1 MEIDGE
7 DDYFIKNTPPKNI
20 NEVEKKTKEFLN
32 YQIEKGRRIV
42 LVSSGGTT
50 VPLENQTVRFVDNF
64 SAGTRG
70 SASAEYFIEKGYA
83 VVFLYRQ
90 HSLRPYSRHYSHSKN
105 CFLDML
111 DIDNDNIIVN
121 DKYKIFMKTVLEK
134 YKKTKEE
141 NLLLEID
148 FFTVKDYFFY
158 LNKITKILSA
168 LEEKAMYYLAAA
180 VSDFF
185 IPPERMVEH
194 KIQSGDGALKLS
206 LDQVPKFLKP
216 LVSEWAPKG
225 FIVSFKLETDP
236 SLLITKAR
244 KALKRYGHQIVIGN
258 MLLTRKKVVHFITND
273 EERKIEM
280 TDEELNNGIEIETK
294 IISELINKHD
304 EWIEQSKKNSV

>member
-1 MEIDGE
+1 MEVDGE
-7 DDYFIKNTPPKNI
+7 DDYFVKNTPPNNI
-20 NEVEKKTKEFLN
+20 DEVEKKTKEFLKF
-32 YQIEKGRRIV
+32 QVEKGRRIV
-42 LVSSGGTT
+42 LVTSGGTT

-70 SASAEYFIEKGYA
+70 SSSAEYFIEKGYA
-83 VVFLYRQ
+83 VIFLYRQ

-121 DKYKIFMKTVLEK
+121 DKYKNSMKSILEK
-134 YKKTKEE
+134 YKKTKHE

-158 LNKITKILSA
+158 LNKITKILSTV
-168 LEEKAMYYLAAA
+168 EEKAMYYLAAA

-194 KIQSGDGALKLS
+194 KIQSGEGALKLS

-236 SLLITKAR
+236 SLLISKAR

-273 EERKIEM
+273 EERKVEM
-280 TDEELNNGIEIETK
+280 TDEELSQGIEIETK
-294 IISELINKHD
+294 IISELVKKHD
-304 EWIEQSKKNSV
+304 EWIEQSKQN

>member
-1 MEIDGE
+1 MEVDGE
-7 DDYFIKNTPPKNI
+7 DDYFVKNTPPSNI
-20 NEVEKKTKEFLN
+20 DEVEKKTKEFLK
-32 YQIEKGRRIV
+32 YQVEKGRRIV
-42 LVSSGGTT
+42 LVTSGGTT

-70 SASAEYFIEKGYA
+70 SSSAEYFIEKGYA
-83 VVFLYRQ
+83 VIFLYRQ

-121 DKYKIFMKTVLEK
+121 DKYKNSMKSILEK
-134 YKKTKEE
+134 YKKTKRE

-158 LNKITKILSA
+158 LNKITKILSTV
-168 LEEKAMYYLAAA
+168 EEKAMYYLAAA

-194 KIQSGDGALKLS
+194 KIQSGEGALKLS

-236 SLLITKAR
+236 SLLISKAR

-280 TDEELNNGIEIETK
+280 SDEELSQGLEIETK
-294 IISELINKHD
+294 IISELIKKHD
-304 EWIEQSKKNSV
+304 EWIERDRKSVV

>member
-1 MEIDGE
+1 MEVDGE
-7 DDYFIKNTPPKNI
+7 DDYFVKNTPPSNI
-20 NEVEKKTKEFLN
+20 DEVEKKTKEFLK
-32 YQIEKGRRIV
+32 YQVEKGRRIV
-42 LVSSGGTT
+42 LVTSGGTT

-70 SASAEYFIEKGYA
+70 SSSAEYFIEKGYA
-83 VVFLYRQ
+83 VIFLYRQ

-121 DKYKIFMKTVLEK
+121 DKYKNSMKSILEK
-134 YKKTKEE
+134 YKKTKRE

-158 LNKITKILSA
+158 LNKITKILSTV
-168 LEEKAMYYLAAA
+168 EEKAMYYLAAA

-194 KIQSGDGALKLS
+194 KIQSGEGALKLS

-236 SLLITKAR
+236 SLLISKAR

-280 TDEELNNGIEIETK
+280 SDEELSQGLEIETK
-294 IISELINKHD
+294 IISELIKKHD
-304 EWIEQSKKNSV
+304 EWIEQSKQN

>member
-20 NEVEKKTKEFLN
+20 NEVERKTKEFLK
-32 YQIEKGRRIV
+32 YQQEKGRRIV
-42 LVSSGGTT
+42 LVTSGGTT

-70 SASAEYFIEKGYA
+70 SASAEYFIENGYA
-83 VVFLYRQ
+83 VIFLYRQ

-111 DIDNDNIIVN
+111 DIDKDNIIVN
-121 DKYKIFMKTVLEK
+121 DKYKDSMKIILER
-134 YKKTKEE
+134 YKKTKAE

-158 LNKITKILSA
+158 LNKITKILA
-168 LEEKAMYYLAAA
+168 IMEEKSMYYLAAA

-194 KIQSGDGALKLS
+194 KIQSGEGALKLS

-236 SLLITKAR
+236 ALLISKAR

-294 IISELINKHD
+294 IISELIKKHD
-304 EWIEQSKKNSV
+304 QWIEQSKNK

>member
-1 MEIDGE
+1 M
-7 DDYFIKNTPPKNI
+7 KSK
-20 NEVEKKTKEFLN
+20 KKTKEFLK
-32 YQIEKGRRIV
+32 YQVEKGRRIV
-42 LVSSGGTT
+42 LVTSGGTT

-70 SASAEYFIEKGYA
+70 SSSAEYFIEKGYA
-83 VVFLYRQ
+83 VIFLYRQ

-121 DKYKIFMKTVLEK
+121 DKYKNSMKSILEK
-134 YKKTKEE
+134 YKKTKRE

-158 LNKITKILSA
+158 LNKITKILSTV
-168 LEEKAMYYLAAA
+168 EEKAMYYLAAA

-194 KIQSGDGALKLS
+194 KIQSGEGALKLS

-236 SLLITKAR
+236 SLLISKAR

-280 TDEELNNGIEIETK
+280 SDEELSQGLEIETK
-294 IISELINKHD
+294 IISELIKKHD
-304 EWIEQSKKNSV
+304 EWIEQSKQN

>member
-1 MEIDGE
+1 MEIQGE
-7 DDYFIKNTPPKNI
+7 DDYFVKNTPPKNI
-20 NEVEKKTKEFLN
+20 EEVEKKTKEFLQF
-32 YQIEKGRRIV
+32 QIEKDRRIV
-42 LVSSGGTT
+42 LVTSGGTT

-70 SASAEYFIEKGYA
+70 SSSAEYFIEKGYA
-83 VVFLYRQ
+83 VIFLYRQ

-121 DKYKIFMKTVLEK
+121 DKYKSSMRIILEK
-134 YKKTKEE
+134 YKKTKAE

-158 LNKITKILSA
+158 LNKITKILSV

-194 KIQSGDGALKLS
+194 KIQSRAGGLNLS

-236 SLLITKAR
+236 ELLISKAR
-244 KALKRYGHQIVIGN
+244 QALQRYGHQIVIGN
-258 MLLTRKKVVHFITND
+258 MLLTRKRVVHLITND
-273 EERKIEM
+273 GERKIELS
-280 TDEELNNGIEIETK
+280 DEELNNGIEIEVK
-294 IISELINKHD
+294 IINELNKRHD
-304 EWIEQSKKNSV
+304 QWIEKSKK

>member
-7 DDYFIKNTPPKNI
+7 DDYFVKNTPPKNI
-20 NEVEKKTKEFLN
+20 DEVERKTKEFLKF
-32 YQIEKGRRIV
+32 QIEKGRRIV
-42 LVSSGGTT
+42 LVTSGGTT

-70 SASAEYFIEKGYA
+70 SASAEYFIENGYA
-83 VVFLYRQ
+83 VIFLYRQ

-111 DIDNDNIIVN
+111 EIDNNNIIVN
-121 DKYKIFMKTVLEK
+121 DKYKSAMLTVLEK
-134 YKKTKEE
+134 YKKTKAE

-158 LNKITKILSA
+158 LNKITRILSSIG
-168 LEEKAMYYLAAA
+168 ENAMYYLAAA

-194 KIQSGDGALKLS
+194 KIQSGEGALKLS

-258 MLLTRKKVVHFITND
+258 MLLTRKRVVHFITND

-280 TDEELNNGIEIETK
+280 SDEEIKNGIEIETK
-294 IISELINKHD
+294 IISELIKKHD
-304 EWIEQSKKNSV
+304 QWIEQIKQK